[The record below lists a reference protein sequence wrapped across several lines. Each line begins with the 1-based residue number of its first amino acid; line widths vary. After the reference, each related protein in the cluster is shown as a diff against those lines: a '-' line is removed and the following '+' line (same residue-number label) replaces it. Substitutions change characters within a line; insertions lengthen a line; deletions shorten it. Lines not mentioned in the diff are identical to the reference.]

1 MLAIEEG
8 DRHEQRSFIPPHP
21 PSIRPGG
28 GHLMKRY
35 SASMVYS
42 VKQIHDT
49 QKLPVRLSA
58 FTLRATFSELVQK
71 ILPQERYPQNPSY

>member
-1 MLAIEEG
+1 MLAIEVG
-8 DRHEQRSFIPPHP
+8 DSNEQCTSFPRTP
-21 PSIRPGG
+21 IRPGG
-28 GHLMKRY
+28 GHLMKRW

-49 QKLPVRLSA
+49 QKLPVRLFAS
-58 FTLRATFSELVQK
+58 TLRATFSEFVQK